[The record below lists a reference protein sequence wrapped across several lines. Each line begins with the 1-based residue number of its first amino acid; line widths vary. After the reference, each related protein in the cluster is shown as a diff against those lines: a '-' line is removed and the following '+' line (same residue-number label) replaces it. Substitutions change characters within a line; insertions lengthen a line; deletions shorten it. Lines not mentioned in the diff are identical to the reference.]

1 LEESNHHLGQVHTMK
16 ETRLM
21 AWENM
26 FFQNEKVMEE
36 DFFQRH
42 LVIFTGKTRV
52 LLLGLGATLKLLNLA
67 IMGIVHTIRHWRND
81 DTYWI
86 IHFHFHFRGK
96 LKMTP
101 HLFS

>member
-1 LEESNHHLGQVHTMK
+1 MK

-86 IHFHFHFRGK
+86 IHFHSHIQGK